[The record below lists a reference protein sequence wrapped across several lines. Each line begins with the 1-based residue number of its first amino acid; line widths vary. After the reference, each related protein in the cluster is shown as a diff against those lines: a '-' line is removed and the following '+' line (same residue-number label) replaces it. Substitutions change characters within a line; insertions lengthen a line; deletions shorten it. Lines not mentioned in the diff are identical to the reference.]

1 MIYKLTQAT
10 KNVWFFV
17 YLLTRAKKKYQFS
30 IWVKDLKFVEVTV
43 VDFDIWSSFS
53 FEAYCNLKTL
63 SRLLWMTICF
73 LVSGFYQYFARH
85 FARVFVRLDV
95 AWNGVK
101 SFDVNI
107 FWWSVLPDCSSAASF
122 WQCKQMLKLK

>member
-53 FEAYCNLKTL
+53 FEAYCNSKIL
-63 SRLLWMTICF
+63 SRLLWMSSF
-73 LVSGFYQYFARH
+73 VLASGFAQH
-85 FARVFVRLDV
+85 FACNFFQVFVRLD
-95 AWNGVK
+95 AACNGVK
-101 SFDVNI
+101 FFDVNI
-107 FWWSVLPDCSSAASF
+107 FWYVVPGCSSGASF
-122 WQCKQMLKLK
+122 WQYKQMLKSK